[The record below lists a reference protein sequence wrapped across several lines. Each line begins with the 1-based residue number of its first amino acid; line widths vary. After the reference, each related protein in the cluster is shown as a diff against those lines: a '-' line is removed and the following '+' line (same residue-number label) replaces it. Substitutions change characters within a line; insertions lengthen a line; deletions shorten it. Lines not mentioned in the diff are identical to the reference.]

1 MIEKLKEIKAR
12 YDLLSQEIAKPD
24 TMADMDNWRKLVKEH
39 ASLEEVAQEYDAYV
53 AMEREQEDLRSMLE
67 DPEMRDL
74 AEEELRT
81 LTGKLSEAEERIRFL
96 LLPKDENDDKNV
108 VMEIRAGTGGEEAA
122 LFAADLYRMYLR
134 YAERPGFKTEL
145 MSLSEA
151 EMGGIKEVVFVIA
164 GKGAYSRLKYESGV
178 HRVQRVPETES
189 QGRIHTSAATVA
201 VLPEAEDVEIDI
213 SPNDIRVDVYRSGG
227 HGGQSVNT
235 TDSAVRITH
244 LETGIV
250 VTCQDEKSQLK
261 NKEKALRV
269 LKSRLLDHMQRQ
281 QDDAMSQSRRSQVG
295 SGDRSARIRTYNVP
309 QGRVSDH
316 RINLTLYKLPAFMD
330 GDLDEMIDALIMEE
344 RTALLAASGEQ

>member
-134 YAERPGFKTEL
+134 YAERHGFKTEL

-189 QGRIHTSAATVA
+189 QGLSLIHLWTQSLFSSRGAWFPPLAKELPPLPWAT
-201 VLPEAEDVEIDI
+201 
-213 SPNDIRVDVYRSGG
+213 
-227 HGGQSVNT
+227 
-235 TDSAVRITH
+235 
-244 LETGIV
+244 
-250 VTCQDEKSQLK
+250 C
-261 NKEKALRV
+261 
-269 LKSRLLDHMQRQ
+269 
-281 QDDAMSQSRRSQVG
+281 
-295 SGDRSARIRTYNVP
+295 
-309 QGRVSDH
+309 
-316 RINLTLYKLPAFMD
+316 
-330 GDLDEMIDALIMEE
+330 
-344 RTALLAASGEQ
+344 